1 MNIEQI
7 LDKYFEV
14 IKNELIFYN
23 NNSYSPYSGFRVSSV
38 LVIDRNG
45 KLEFVGGT
53 NVENSSY
60 GLTVCAERVSI
71 FKAVS
76 QGMINDSNN
85 KWLGLFLYVPVEDFV
100 LPCGAC
106 RQVISEFVEDIP
118 IVVFNKNFDYKV
130 YKLSDIFK
138 EVFGSRFLN
147 K

>member
-23 NNSYSPYSGFRVSSV
+23 NNSYSPYSSFRVSSV